1 MKINVLLCMLRT
13 VTNVSLVDIDII
25 ADQPQSQFGSP
36 A

>member
-13 VTNVSLVDIDII
+13 GANVSLADIDII
-25 ADQPQSQFGSP
+25 ADQAQSQFGSL